1 MLRGEMAPNN
11 ADLPRAI
18 FNEVCPKGERYI
30 TNGND
35 LERGLPWD
43 PPAKVIFNV
52 LLEGVCAVHRDTERN
67 SADIRLHV
75 RLLCHLPRM
84 IMIGH
89 ADYSDQIISLIYGP
103 NYANLPYSQNSSGL
117 PSSTQRTKPTSGSL
131 NWSRHLFYQPYMRR
145 YPQRCSNPQ
154 IPFPHITTRLWTS
167 SLSCTSGP
175 ATLIS
180 IA

>member
-1 MLRGEMAPNN
+1 MPSCQSWRGCMRPM
-11 ADLPRAI
+11 
-18 FNEVCPKGERYI
+18 
-30 TNGND
+30 
-35 LERGLPWD
+35 
-43 PPAKVIFNV
+43 
-52 LLEGVCAVHRDTERN
+52 HRDTQRN
-67 SADIRLHV
+67 SADIRLHA
-75 RLLCHLPRM
+75 RLLYHPPRM
-84 IMIGH
+84 ISTIGR
-89 ADYSDQIISLIYGP
+89 ADYSDQIMASIYGP

-117 PSSTQRTKPTSGSL
+117 PSSTQRTKATSGSL